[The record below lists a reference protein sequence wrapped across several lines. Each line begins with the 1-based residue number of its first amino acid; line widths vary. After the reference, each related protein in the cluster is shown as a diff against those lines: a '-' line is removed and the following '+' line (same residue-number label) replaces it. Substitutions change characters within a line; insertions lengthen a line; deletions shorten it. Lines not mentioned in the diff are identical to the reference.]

1 MENKILFSQYN
12 LKDITLN
19 NRMVMAPMT
28 RSRSDNEGKVATE
41 LTAEYY
47 AQRASAGLII
57 TEGTFV
63 SPQGIGYINVPSIYT
78 PEQVEGWKLVTK
90 AVHDKGGKI
99 FAQIWHVGAISHPN
113 LLNGELP
120 MAPSAI
126 NPNTQSYTENGFEDT
141 VTPKAMTKE
150 DILQTIQDFKKAAE
164 NALIAGFDGVELHSA
179 NGYLFH
185 QFFSKTTNLRTD
197 EYGGSIENRARLL
210 FETLEA
216 LKEVIPFSK
225 VGIRLNPTLHKV
237 LGATMDEESI
247 PTFEYIVKKLNEYDL
262 AYLHITE
269 PFAPIDD
276 LPFVIKEVAKHFR
289 PLYNGTLII
298 NKSFDKEKAIKVL
311 EDGDADLV
319 SFGVPF
325 IANPDLVER
334 FKLDA
339 ELNTPDS
346 STFYTPGEK
355 GYTDYPTLDNL

>member
-1 MENKILFSQYN
+1 MEDQILFSPYS
-12 LKDITLN
+12 LKDITLD
-19 NRMVMAPMT
+19 NRIVMAPMT
-28 RSRSDNEGKVATE
+28 RSRSDNDEKMATE
-41 LTAEYY
+41 LTAKYY

-78 PEQVEGWKLVTK
+78 PPQVEGWKKVTQ
-90 AVHDKGGKI
+90 AVHEKGGKI

-120 MAPSAI
+120 LAPSAV
-126 NPNTQSYTENGFEDT
+126 NPNTQAFTGNGFEDT
-141 VTPKAMTKE
+141 VKPKAMSIEEIK
-150 DILQTIQDFKKAAE
+150 QTIQDFKNAAQ
-164 NALIAGFDGVELHSA
+164 NALEAGFDGVELHAA

-185 QFFSKTTNLRTD
+185 QFFSKTTNQRSD
-197 EYGGSIENRARLL
+197 EFGGSIENRARFL

-225 VGIRLNPTLHKV
+225 VGVRLNPTLHKV

-247 PTFEYIVKKLNEYDL
+247 PTFEYIVKKLNDYDL
-262 AYLHITE
+262 AYLHLTE

-276 LPFVIKEVAKHFR
+276 LPFAIKEVAKHFR
-289 PLYNGTLII
+289 PLYHGTLMI
-298 NKSFDKEKAIKVL
+298 NKSFNKEKAMKVL

-334 FKLDA
+334 FKLNA
-339 ELNTPDS
+339 ELNEADS
-346 STFYTPGEK
+346 TTFYTPGEK
-355 GYTDYPTLDNL
+355 GYTDYPALKEL

>member
-1 MENKILFSQYN
+1 MMEDQILFSQYN
-12 LKDITLN
+12 LKDITLA
-19 NRMVMAPMT
+19 NRIVMAPMT
-28 RSRSDNEGKVATE
+28 RSRSDNDEKVATE

-47 AQRASAGLII
+47 AQRATAGLII
-57 TEGTFV
+57 SEGTFV

-78 PEQVEGWKLVTK
+78 PQQVEAWKIVTN
-90 AVHDKGGKI
+90 AVHEKGGKI

-113 LLNGELP
+113 LLNGKLP
-120 MAPSAI
+120 MAPSAV
-126 NPNTQSYTENGFEDT
+126 NPNTQAFTGNGFEDT

-150 DILQTIQDFKKAAE
+150 DIQQTIQDFKKAAE
-164 NALIAGFDGVELHSA
+164 NALEAGFDGVELHAA

-197 EYGGSIENRARLL
+197 EYGGSIENRARFL
-210 FETLEA
+210 FETLDA
-216 LKEVIPFSK
+216 LKEVISYNK
-225 VGIRLNPTLHKV
+225 VGVRLNPTLHKV

-247 PTFEYIVKKLNEYDL
+247 PTFEYIVNKLNDYDL
-262 AYLHITE
+262 AYLHLTE

-276 LPFVIKEVAKHFR
+276 LPFAIKEVAKHFR
-289 PLYNGTLII
+289 PLYKGTLMI

-334 FKLDA
+334 FKQNA
-339 ELNTPDS
+339 ELNEAVS
-346 STFYTPGEK
+346 STFYTPGPK
-355 GYTDYPTLDNL
+355 GYTDYPFLNQ